1 MQQFQFE
8 KVESCSNDLGEQTS
22 RFRLQGL
29 AQGQGLTIGN
39 TLRRVLLT
47 ELEGTA
53 ITAVQI
59 KGINNEFATIPGV
72 REDVL
77 EILLNLK
84 QIKFQ
89 GLLETPFL
97 TSIVLKGPQLVT
109 ADHIVLP
116 PTLNILNPNHY
127 IATISEQTNLELELK
142 IESGTGYLVLNDD
155 TQSNSND
162 FLNVIIP
169 LAEKKAFKFNNF
181 LANSFDP
188 VKQCIN
194 ILRLQSLKLFKISY
208 VSFSASLECII
219 KGILSLVAAIMCC
232 SKLFICAFLSL

>member
-1 MQQFQFE
+1 M
-8 KVESCSNDLGEQTS
+8 
-22 RFRLQGL
+22 
-29 AQGQGLTIGN
+29 
-39 TLRRVLLT
+39 LLT

-142 IESGTGYLVLNDD
+142 IESIGEISLLLFCSTAFILLFVFIYSTYLL
-155 TQSNSND
+155 
-162 FLNVIIP
+162 
-169 LAEKKAFKFNNF
+169 
-181 LANSFDP
+181 
-188 VKQCIN
+188 
-194 ILRLQSLKLFKISY
+194 ISY
-208 VSFSASLECII
+208 LYD
-219 KGILSLVAAIMCC
+219 
-232 SKLFICAFLSL
+232 

>member
-1 MQQFQFE
+1 MPTSKTSTRPKNLLKKDATISIRE
-8 KVESCSNDLGEQTS
+8 SWSCSNDLGEQTS
-22 RFRLQGL
+22 RFRLQRL

-89 GLLETPFL
+89 GLLETAFL

-109 ADHIVLP
+109 ADHLVLP
-116 PTLNILNPNHY
+116 LPLI
-127 IATISEQTNLELELK
+127 
-142 IESGTGYLVLNDD
+142 YLI
-155 TQSNSND
+155 Q
-162 FLNVIIP
+162 II
-169 LAEKKAFKFNNF
+169 
-181 LANSFDP
+181 
-188 VKQCIN
+188 
-194 ILRLQSLKLFKISY
+194 ILRLSRNKRI
-208 VSFSASLECII
+208 
-219 KGILSLVAAIMCC
+219 
-232 SKLFICAFLSL
+232 